1 MSGALSME
9 NSQDK
14 KEIILT
20 NFNNLKNTQNHTCTD
35 SKHMQVVLNL
45 TRQSPRLG
53 RKAKKWGKEENV
65 LWWTISTFL
74 YSLGIII
81 YNFATLNTILT
92 PKNAT
97 ETLPFNFILTR
108 LLVFLTSNISLSS
121 SSFTSKMQDKKR
133 S

>member
-1 MSGALSME
+1 ME
-9 NSQDK
+9 HSQDK
-14 KEIILT
+14 KEKKIEI
-20 NFNNLKNTQNHTCTD
+20 NNNLKNKQKYSYTD
-35 SKHMQVVLNL
+35 SKRTQVVLNL
-45 TRQSPRLG
+45 TQQSPRLG
-53 RKAKKWGKEENV
+53 RKVKKWGGEEENV

>member
-1 MSGALSME
+1 ME
-9 NSQDK
+9 HSQDK
-14 KEIILT
+14 KEKKIEI
-20 NFNNLKNTQNHTCTD
+20 NNNLKNKQKYSYTD
-35 SKHMQVVLNL
+35 SKCTQVVLNL

-53 RKAKKWGKEENV
+53 RKVKKWGGEEENV

>member
-35 SKHMQVVLNL
+35 SKHTQVVLNL

-53 RKAKKWGKEENV
+53 RKAKK
-65 LWWTISTFL
+65 
-74 YSLGIII
+74 
-81 YNFATLNTILT
+81 
-92 PKNAT
+92 
-97 ETLPFNFILTR
+97 
-108 LLVFLTSNISLSS
+108 
-121 SSFTSKMQDKKR
+121 
-133 S
+133 

>member
-1 MSGALSME
+1 ME
-9 NSQDK
+9 HSQDK
-14 KEIILT
+14 KEKKIEI
-20 NFNNLKNTQNHTCTD
+20 NNNLKNKQKYSYTD
-35 SKHMQVVLNL
+35 SKRTQVVLNL

-53 RKAKKWGKEENV
+53 RKVKKWGGEEENV

>member
-1 MSGALSME
+1 ME
-9 NSQDK
+9 HSQDK
-14 KEIILT
+14 KEKKNIKI
-20 NFNNLKNTQNHTCTD
+20 NNNLKNKQKYSYTD
-35 SKHMQVVLNL
+35 SKRTQVVLNL

-53 RKAKKWGKEENV
+53 RKVKKWGEEENV

>member
-1 MSGALSME
+1 ME
-9 NSQDK
+9 HSQDK
-14 KEIILT
+14 KEKKIEI
-20 NFNNLKNTQNHTCTD
+20 NNNLKNKQKYSYTD
-35 SKHMQVVLNL
+35 SKRTQVVLNL

-53 RKAKKWGKEENV
+53 RKVKKWGGEEENV

-81 YNFATLNTILT
+81 YNFATLNTIFT